1 MTITRMN
8 GVNTRRCGNTEEVR
22 NLVTGG
28 GNSEGFLEVSSDLL
42 QAEQAGRR
50 MQEDKGDKPRNDLAL
65 GPDAFV
71 LE

>member
-1 MTITRMN
+1 M
-8 GVNTRRCGNTEEVR
+8 
-22 NLVTGG
+22 TGG

>member
-8 GVNTRRCGNTEEVR
+8 GVSTRRCGNTEEVR

-28 GNSEGFLEVSSDLL
+28 GNREGFLEVSADLF
-42 QAEQAGRR
+42 QAEQAGRG
-50 MQEDKGDKPRNDLAL
+50 MQENKGDEPRNDLAL
-65 GPDAFV
+65 GPDTFV